1 MKKYSVLVEC
11 TIKMYKEF
19 EVCAEDEKAAKKQV
33 KNLAQQEDPFKD
45 VGWRSEDAPRMTVE
59 DCEVL

>member
-19 EVCAEDEKAAKKQV
+19 
-33 KNLAQQEDPFKD
+33 QEDPFKD